1 MRRQTLVAAPP
12 QPGCERR
19 RRSVNFVQRRGV
31 AIKVSLTAFFDRELV
46 TLSAIRASGGVEAA
60 IRRASDSTGVDF
72 DFLMRTARR
81 ESGMNPSAKAP
92 TSSASGL
99 FQFIEQ
105 TWLGTLK
112 EHGRKHG
119 YGQYADLIFRGN
131 DGRWHVSGS
140 ARNVVLDLRF
150 DPVAASTMAAELT
163 ASNAAYLRGR
173 TGREPTAT
181 DLYAAHFLG
190 PAGAAS
196 LMQALDRRPGS
207 SAVALFPQAA
217 AANRTIF
224 YRDGR
229 AATVE
234 ELYANLGR
242 HAGGGAPASGAGASS
257 GGYIRDA
264 RADLD
269 ALAQGRLEQNRALL
283 ALLLGQG
290 DDDGAGAF
298 RAAFGDPDRAA

>member
-1 MRRQTLVAAPP
+1 M
-12 QPGCERR
+12 
-19 RRSVNFVQRRGV
+19 
-31 AIKVSLTAFFDRELV
+31 
-46 TLSAIRASGGVEAA
+46 
-60 IRRASDSTGVDF
+60 DF

-81 ESGMNPSAKAP
+81 ESAMNPAAKAP

-119 YGQYADLIFRGN
+119 YGQYADLIHRGN
-131 DGRWHVSGS
+131 DGRWQVSGA

-150 DPVAASTMAAELT
+150 DPVAASAMAGELT

-190 PAGAAS
+190 PAGAAA
-196 LMQALDRRPGS
+196 LIGALDRRPGS

-217 AANRTIF
+217 SANRSIF
-224 YRDGR
+224 WKDGR
-229 AATVE
+229 PATVE
-234 ELYANLGR
+234 QLYANLGR
-242 HAGGGAPASGAGASS
+242 HAGDGAPASGAPASAAS
-257 GGYIRDA
+257 TEAGGFIRDA
-264 RADLD
+264 RSAAD
-269 ALAQGRLEQNRALL
+269 AFGQGRMDQDRALL

-290 DDDGAGAF
+290 EEDGASAF
-298 RAAFGDPDRAA
+298 RAAFGTPNPTGS

>member
-1 MRRQTLVAAPP
+1 
-12 QPGCERR
+12 
-19 RRSVNFVQRRGV
+19 VNFVQRCGL

-131 DGRWHVSGS
+131 DGRWQVSGS

-217 AANRTIF
+217 AANRSIF

-242 HAGGGAPASGAGASS
+242 HAGGGAPASGAGTS

-264 RADLD
+264 RGDLD
-269 ALAQGRLEQNRALL
+269 ALAQGRLDQNRALL

-290 DDDGAGAF
+290 EDDGAGAF
-298 RAAFGDPDRAA
+298 RGAFGDPGRAA